1 MRVVFHSGGVF
12 ILLGWFGGSRKSILS
27 DWAAG
32 GKEEERE
39 KRGRRPP
46 GGEAG
51 LAYFLVLAAGNGFSK
66 YSGKVV
72 SAGRNRP
79 RFAIR
84 AHCGLLVTSV
94 SPNCCFFERNIKKI
108 SFPCAKQ
115 LRKYASP
122 ASPPDGLLPLFS
134 LSSSFPP
141 AAQSDNIDFRCCWPG
156 RN

>member
-12 ILLGWFGGSRKSILS
+12 ILLGWLVGGARKSILS

-66 YSGKVV
+66 YSGKMV

-94 SPNCCFFERNIKKI
+94 SPNCCFLNGI
-108 SFPCAKQ
+108 
-115 LRKYASP
+115 LRKSH
-122 ASPPDGLLPLFS
+122 
-134 LSSSFPP
+134 FP
-141 AAQSDNIDFRCCWPG
+141 AQSSCENMPAQPPRPTASCPFFPFFPYLPARCPIG
-156 RN
+156 QY

>member
-1 MRVVFHSGGVF
+1 MDCYWVSWKINHSSPGHARAEGAEKRMAEGGRA
-12 ILLGWFGGSRKSILS
+12 G
-27 DWAAG
+27 AG
-32 GKEEERE
+32 GKWFSVLV
-39 KRGRRPP
+39 P
-46 GGEAG
+46 GH
-51 LAYFLVLAAGNGFSK
+51 GFSK

-134 LSSSFPP
+134 LFPISSRPLPNRTILIS
-141 AAQSDNIDFRCCWPG
+141 AAAGRAGIDF
-156 RN
+156 

>member
-1 MRVVFHSGGVF
+1 MFLSVCGNRFWRFGEWGGRK
-12 ILLGWFGGSRKSILS
+12 GRKGGAGEKK
-27 DWAAG
+27 AG
-32 GKEEERE
+32 G
-39 KRGRRPP
+39 GR
-46 GGEAG
+46 GEAG
-51 LAYFLVLAAGNGFSK
+51 GAWFFVQASGNGFSK
-66 YSGKVV
+66 YSGKMVP
-72 SAGRNRP
+72 AGRNRP

-134 LSSSFPP
+134 LFPISSRPLPNWTILIS
-141 AAQSDNIDFRCCWPG
+141 AAAGRAGIDFSFGMRYG
-156 RN
+156 Y

>member
-12 ILLGWFGGSRKSILS
+12 ILLGWLVGGGAEINIVRLGSGRE
-27 DWAAG
+27 G
-32 GKEEERE
+32 MGERE

-66 YSGKVV
+66 YSGKMV

-94 SPNCCFFERNIKKI
+94 SPNCCFLNGI
-108 SFPCAKQ
+108 
-115 LRKYASP
+115 LRKSHFP
-122 ASPPDGLLPLFS
+122 AQ
-134 LSSSFPP
+134 SSCENMPAQPSRP
-141 AAQSDNIDFRCCWPG
+141 AASCPFFPFFPSLPARCPIG
-156 RN
+156 QY

>member
-12 ILLGWFGGSRKSILS
+12 ILLGWLVGGARKSILS

-66 YSGKVV
+66 YSGKMV

-94 SPNCCFFERNIKKI
+94 SPNCCFLDGI
-108 SFPCAKQ
+108 
-115 LRKYASP
+115 LRK
-122 ASPPDGLLPLFS
+122 FH
-134 LSSSFPP
+134 FPP
-141 AAQSDNIDFRCCWPG
+141 QSSAKLSRTVRP
-156 RN
+156 